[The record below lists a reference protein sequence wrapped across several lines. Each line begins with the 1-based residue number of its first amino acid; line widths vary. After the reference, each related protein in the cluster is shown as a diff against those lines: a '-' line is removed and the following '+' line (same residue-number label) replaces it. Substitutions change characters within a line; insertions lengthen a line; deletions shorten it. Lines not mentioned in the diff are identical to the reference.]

1 MPDKNKAPVSGI
13 RHDGMGSTP
22 VVVDMERGV
31 GSTPVSSTADP
42 FAAAGVQATEGSSAR
57 GGSRQGAGTDGKK

>member
-1 MPDKNKAPVSGI
+1 MPDNKKAPVSGI

-22 VVVDMERGV
+22 VVDIERGV

-42 FAAAGVQATEGSSAR
+42 FAAAGVQATEGSGGR
-57 GGSRQGAGTDGKK
+57 GGSRQGCGTDSRK